1 MLSLLGFEKIA
12 KKNGV
17 KRISHDAVE
26 ELRDVIE
33 EKGMEIAEKS
43 VRLSRH
49 ANRRTLMASD
59 VKFIIKAG
67 KQK

>member
-12 KKNGV
+12 KKAGI
-17 KRISHDAVE
+17 KRISKDAVE

-33 EKGMEIAEKS
+33 EYGMHIAEKS

-49 ANRRTLMASD
+49 ANRRTIMAGD
-59 VKFIIKAG
+59 VKFIVKAE
-67 KQK
+67 K

>member
-12 KKNGV
+12 KKTGV
-17 KRISHDAVE
+17 KRISRDAVE

-33 EKGMEIAEKS
+33 EYGSDIAEKC

-49 ANRRTLMASD
+49 ANRRTILASD
-59 VKFIIKAG
+59 VKFIVKAD
-67 KQK
+67 K